1 MLYNFNQ
8 KLWNCYESQID
19 ELSYQIFEKKKRRKE
34 KERKEEKN
42 YFDELDD
49 GIQK

>member
-8 KLWNCYESQID
+8 KLWNCYESKID
-19 ELSYQIFEKKKRRKE
+19 ILSYQIFEKKKRRKE
-34 KERKEEKN
+34 KERKEEKI

-49 GIQK
+49 GIRK